1 MSEKVYTLSICLLT
15 ITISFFVLTGLTLVS
30 SVSVNVYF
38 ALILLLYTLIAPLL
52 AYIHHSK
59 TYFVVLPAPYLGS
72 WFISVMFFT
81 SLSIPFLFT
90 VYLISAIPAIV
101 VTIMHLFS
109 RKRSMLLGRI
119 PLSSLAKIGFAEASL
134 IFLVLGLSILS
145 LEAVKLDPFNKVI
158 FYGLLL
164 VMYCSSS
171 LMYVNS
177 AYRYRLICKM
187 SNTRKIEEKINAIWE
202 KLMQKFPR
210 EKESI
215 ELLRY
220 YFSEA
225 IRLFEEGSYEMSFL
239 SAYKIIREPTVVDP
253 REYISDKREGKP
265 SSFSEIRAV
274 LMHSRRR
281 DIQINPKRIRET
293 KTKLPQYAL
302 EIIERAIKF
311 LEKLTLDENMTHI
324 NEVS

>member
-1 MSEKVYTLSICLLT
+1 MSEKIYTLSICLLMV
-15 ITISFFVLTGLTLVS
+15 TISFSVLIGLTLVF
-30 SVSVNVYF
+30 SVSVNVYV
-38 ALILLLYTLIAPLL
+38 ALILLLFTLIAPLL

-59 TYFVVLPAPYLGS
+59 TYFVVLPASYLGS
-72 WFISVMFFT
+72 WFISMMFFT
-81 SLSIPFLFT
+81 SLSIPFMISI
-90 VYLISAIPAIV
+90 YLISAVPATIV
-101 VTIMHLFS
+101 TVMHIFS
-109 RKRSMLLGRI
+109 RERNMLLGRV
-119 PLSSLAKIGFAEASL
+119 PLSSLAKTGFAEASL
-134 IFLVLGLSILS
+134 IFLVIGLSMLGLGT
-145 LEAVKLDPFNKVI
+145 VKLDPFNKVA
-158 FYGLLL
+158 FYSLLL

-187 SNTRKIEEKINAIWE
+187 SSTSKIEEKINAIWE
-202 KLMQKFPR
+202 KLMRKFSYK
-210 EKESI
+210 KESV

-225 IRLFEEGSYEMSFL
+225 IRLFEGGSYEMSFL

-265 SSFSEIRAV
+265 SSFSEIRTV
-274 LMHSRRR
+274 LVHSRRR